1 MSQCRAV
8 TEPLDNSG
16 HTDVRECVHCYRERR
31 RTSAHATGQHSGRA
45 AAPHLGAGP
54 LVRCAQLSRHHPLL
68 RLLQVQQACTP
79 PRTAHAHMG
88 ALGAVTTDVSV
99 ASAKVPSCSS
109 CSKALSQHGQHA
121 CMSRFSPR
129 LCMAQKRV
137 VRQLEAQA
145 AMRTAALRCSDLE
158 GQERGVAHPCHA
170 SVSSQP
176 CLSAHVSSGA
186 VRAPPHQW
194 PSGVLS

>member
-8 TEPLDNSG
+8 TKPLDNSG

-79 PRTAHAHMG
+79 PRTAHAHME
-88 ALGAVTTDVSV
+88 ALGAVTKDVSV
-99 ASAKVPSCSS
+99 AIAKVPSCLS
-109 CSKALSQHGQHA
+109 CARALRQHGPACLHA
-121 CMSRFSPR
+121 TFLTASLHGSEACCTSAWSPSSP
-129 LCMAQKRV
+129 CAQPRCAAHTQ
-137 VRQLEAQA
+137 RDRNEAWRILPCISIKP
-145 AMRTAALRCSDLE
+145 AMPL
-158 GQERGVAHPCHA
+158 
-170 SVSSQP
+170 SVT
-176 CLSAHVSSGA
+176 
-186 VRAPPHQW
+186 
-194 PSGVLS
+194 